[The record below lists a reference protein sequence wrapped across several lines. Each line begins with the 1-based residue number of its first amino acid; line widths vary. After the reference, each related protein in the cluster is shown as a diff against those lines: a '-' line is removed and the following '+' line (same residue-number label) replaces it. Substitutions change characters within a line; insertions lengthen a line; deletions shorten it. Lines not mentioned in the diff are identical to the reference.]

1 MGLLDELRTRM
12 QSTLLRE
19 KLQQGLFDGSGYSA
33 QELTPY
39 ENARAGIPSPT
50 SRTMMYDD
58 PTTGSAPNFGVPVPR
73 LPLDPSK
80 YMGWRAAQQRKLPG
94 SGGGLPTNTASL
106 RSSGGRGVDPRT
118 PGLGGRQFPPRP
130 DANAAIMPDMPLSAK
145 INKEVTDNIMAEKGD
160 KDKKFLTP
168 SARAEIGDFLQGFR
182 ASNAARTGAQYNPAR
197 SGIRGAFHDVAEGLA
212 GMRSQATA
220 RSAAELQQKMAVAKI
235 NNDTARAAAQMKSAE
250 AATTQARAALIKVR
264 DEVDLNTKKIP
275 EDRRAAILK
284 MTAQSIQEENEARA
298 ARFLDPMTETE
309 VKQLAISTIKTLTDP
324 EIQAS
329 LDEVYRGGTEP
340 LKERKADTAT
350 PAPSSVR
357 TLGDLLAPS
366 K

>member
-1 MGLLDELRTRM
+1 VTSLLI
-12 QSTLLRE
+12 
-19 KLQQGLFDGSGYSA
+19 F
-33 QELTPY
+33 
-39 ENARAGIPSPT
+39 
-50 SRTMMYDD
+50 
-58 PTTGSAPNFGVPVPR
+58 
-73 LPLDPSK
+73 
-80 YMGWRAAQQRKLPG
+80 
-94 SGGGLPTNTASL
+94 
-106 RSSGGRGVDPRT
+106 
-118 PGLGGRQFPPRP
+118 
-130 DANAAIMPDMPLSAK
+130 AAIMPDMPLSAK